1 MKRESLQIGATKAD
15 VEKLLLKL
23 VDPVMAE
30 LKEGHAGIHL
40 GETGSSYG
48 SKTAH
53 MEAFSRLFWGVAPL
67 VAGGSHP
74 TYLDRLVEGVRNGT
88 DPDHSEY
95 WGELTDYHQMLVEM
109 SVYGYALCLMPD
121 QLWGKLTNE
130 ERDHLVAWLSQSSQY
145 KCHDCN
151 WLFFPVLVQLGLKQV
166 GAPYCQQ
173 TIDDSLKRMEAFYL
187 GNGWYA
193 DGEDAHRDYYVP
205 FAIHFYSLF
214 YAKIMEED
222 DPERASLYKE
232 RAKRFAKDFIY
243 WFADDGRAIPYGRSM
258 TYRFAQ
264 AAFWSAIVYA
274 EVDVTPYTLGEIKG
288 LLLRHLREW
297 IDRPIFDAR
306 GVLTIGYEYP
316 NLGMSENYNSPGSP
330 YWALKTFLF
339 LALTDD
345 HPFWETDEQ
354 KMPKLTDVHAQS
366 EANKVLTRHQGHAAI
381 FNAGHPR
388 TNEHTHTSAKY
399 EKFVY
404 SSHFGFSVPRAE
416 WGMEQGAFDSMLA
429 LSEQDQLFRVK
440 RSSTMIQLSKSL
452 IKMEWQ
458 PWRDVTVETWIVPGL
473 PCHLRV
479 HRIQTARPLA
489 AAEGG
494 FAVGLDEGENGSSI
508 MGEGKA
514 LYSYSG
520 GTSGIK
526 RLFGTGE
533 VKLVYPNINTNIM
546 KPRTSI
552 PTVVSTLEPGTHIQA
567 VAVYGVPDDCYDSD
581 WDGYFSVEEKDGIL
595 TFYQKGLD
603 EPILTI

>member
-1 MKRESLQIGATKAD
+1 MNRESLQVGATKAD
-15 VEKLLLKL
+15 VENVLFELI
-23 VDPVMAE
+23 DPVMAE

-67 VAGGSHP
+67 VAGGGETSH
-74 TYLDRLVEGVRNGT
+74 LDRLIVGIRNGT
-88 DPDHSEY
+88 DPNHSQY
-95 WGELTDYHQMLVEM
+95 WGKLTDYHQMLVEM
-109 SVYGYALCLMPD
+109 SVYGYALCLMQD
-121 QLWGKLTNE
+121 QLWGRLTNE
-130 ERDHLVAWLSQSSQY
+130 EQDYLVAWLSQSSQY

-173 TIDDSLKRMEAFYL
+173 TIDDSLERMEAFYL

-214 YAKIMEED
+214 YAKVMEKED
-222 DPERASLYKE
+222 PARATLYKE
-232 RAKRFAKDFIY
+232 RAQLFAKDFIY

-264 AAFWSAIVYA
+264 AAFWSAIVFA
-274 EVDVTPYTLGEIKG
+274 EVDVATYSLGEIKG
-288 LLLRHLREW
+288 LLFRHLREW
-297 IDRPIFDAR
+297 MDRPIFDAR
-306 GVLTIGYEYP
+306 GVLTIGYDYP
-316 NLGMSENYNSPGSP
+316 NLEMSENYNSPGSP

-339 LALTDD
+339 LALSDD
-345 HPFWETDEQ
+345 HPFWSAEEQ
-354 KMPKLTDVHAQS
+354 EMPTLSEVHAQT
-366 EANKVLTRHQGHAAI
+366 EANKVLTRHHGHAAM

-416 WGMEQGAFDSMLA
+416 WGIEQGAFDSMLA

-440 RSSTMIQLSKSL
+440 RSSTSIQLSKSL
-452 IKMEWQ
+452 IKMEWK
-458 PWRDVTVETWIVPGL
+458 PWQDVIVETWLVPGL

-479 HRIQTARPLA
+479 HRIQTARPLT

-494 FAVGLDEGENGSSI
+494 FAVGLDEGENGLSI
-508 MGEGKA
+508 VGEGKA
-514 LYSYSG
+514 LYTHRG
-520 GTSGIK
+520 GTSGMK
-526 RLFGTGE
+526 RIYGTGE
-533 VKLVYPNINTNIM
+533 VKLVYPNINTNLIN
-546 KPRTSI
+546 PRTSI
-552 PTVVSTLEPGTHIQA
+552 PTVVGTFEPGTHIQA
-567 VAVYGVPDDCYDSD
+567 VAVYGATDDRYEED
-581 WDGYFSVEEKDGIL
+581 WDTYFSVEEKGGTL
-595 TFYQKGLD
+595 LFYQKD
-603 EPILTI
+603 IAEPILSI

>member
-1 MKRESLQIGATKAD
+1 
-15 VEKLLLKL
+15 
-23 VDPVMAE
+23 
-30 LKEGHAGIHL
+30 
-40 GETGSSYG
+40 
-48 SKTAH
+48 
-53 MEAFSRLFWGVAPL
+53 
-67 VAGGSHP
+67 
-74 TYLDRLVEGVRNGT
+74 
-88 DPDHSEY
+88 
-95 WGELTDYHQMLVEM
+95 
-109 SVYGYALCLMPD
+109 
-121 QLWGKLTNE
+121 
-130 ERDHLVAWLSQSSQY
+130 
-145 KCHDCN
+145 
-151 WLFFPVLVQLGLKQV
+151 
-166 GAPYCQQ
+166 
-173 TIDDSLKRMEAFYL
+173 
-187 GNGWYA
+187 
-193 DGEDAHRDYYVP
+193 
-205 FAIHFYSLF
+205 
-214 YAKIMEED
+214 
-222 DPERASLYKE
+222 
-232 RAKRFAKDFIY
+232 
-243 WFADDGRAIPYGRSM
+243 
-258 TYRFAQ
+258 
-264 AAFWSAIVYA
+264 
-274 EVDVTPYTLGEIKG
+274 
-288 LLLRHLREW
+288 
-297 IDRPIFDAR
+297 
-306 GVLTIGYEYP
+306 
-316 NLGMSENYNSPGSP
+316 
-330 YWALKTFLF
+330 
-339 LALTDD
+339 
-345 HPFWETDEQ
+345 
-354 KMPKLTDVHAQS
+354 
-366 EANKVLTRHQGHAAI
+366 
-381 FNAGHPR
+381 
-388 TNEHTHTSAKY
+388 
-399 EKFVY
+399 
-404 SSHFGFSVPRAE
+404 
-416 WGMEQGAFDSMLA
+416 MEQGAFDSMLA